1 VRAGTLEKS
10 CDGGSCSMN
19 VLSTAIWPE
28 KPSREFGPRWHDRIA
43 AGAAMATLIVSAMVG
58 GAAERIPEPANPAP
72 APEHATAFPGNESM
86 IGAYL
91 GAPYTYPSNVTV
103 TKPGTHDFTAED
115 VGWDGKPFTNP
126 VYYGVRIARWLTSG
140 RTGAMLDFTHG
151 KTIFRPDEEAAF
163 KGIMDGAALPDRAR
177 LGDAFKR
184 LEFSHGHNM
193 LTFNGLLRL
202 FSFHPRLNLYVG
214 AGAGVSLPHTEINLK
229 SDPHRTYEYQ
239 FAGPVGQALIGLEF
253 RLPRATY
260 FLEYKFTYASNTVPL
275 TFRDGTWLFADLW
288 RQFSRW
294 WRSEPPPGGFVS
306 TELASHQVIFGVGA
320 RFGGHTATPAL

>member
-1 VRAGTLEKS
+1 MTI
-10 CDGGSCSMN
+10 
-19 VLSTAIWPE
+19 LSTAVWPQLPGLE
-28 KPSREFGPRWHDRIA
+28 AGPRLREKTA
-43 AGAAMATLIVSAMVG
+43 AGVAMAALILSAMAG
-58 GAAERIPEPANPAP
+58 GDADRTPAP
-72 APEHATAFPGNESM
+72 SASVPVSERATTFPGGEAM
-86 IGAYL
+86 VGAYL
-91 GAPYTYPSNVTV
+91 GAPYTYRSDVTV
-103 TKPGTHDFTAED
+103 RKPGVHDITAEN
-115 VGWDGKPFTNP
+115 VGWDAKPFTNP
-126 VYYGVRIARWLTSG
+126 VYYGVRIARWLTTG
-140 RTGAMLDFTHG
+140 RTGAMLDFTHS

-163 KGIMDGAALPDRAR
+163 KGIIDGIALPERGKMSDV
-177 LGDAFKR
+177 FKR

-202 FSFHPRLNLYVG
+202 FSFHPKVNLYVG

-239 FAGPVGQALIGLEF
+239 FAGPVGQALIGFEF

-294 WRSEPPPGGFVS
+294 WSDTPPPGGFVS
-306 TELASHQVIFGVGA
+306 TDLVSHQVIFGVGA
-320 RFGGHTATPAL
+320 RFGGQTAAPAL